1 MKKSG
6 DVGEKDSDVDEYNY
20 GRLVSYVREL
30 IGIATNIHLVYLQSF
45 KKKLEILIRI

>member
-30 IGIATNIHLVYLQSF
+30 IGIATNIHLTLSPVFSENFRGPY
-45 KKKLEILIRI
+45 